1 MQLPEPRWLAHC
13 MTTSISRGS
22 AVKRF
27 LILCTALACAGCAS
41 TKSGA
46 PAAEPVPTTMTPTT
60 QRVVVAGG
68 QTLSINTVDVN
79 QGSSTLVLA
88 SLDSSWAALKATNT
102 ELAIPVTTLQDAT
115 HLIGNEGYKV
125 RRRIG
130 KIPMQLILDCGGAQG
145 MQNAET
151 YDIFLT
157 VSSYL
162 TKNPK
167 AGYNLVTRIDAS
179 AKSPNF
185 NREQNIK
192 CSSQG
197 ELEKQIGELVRKKTG
212 Y

>member
-1 MQLPEPRWLAHC
+1 MASTLYDNIIPRSFAV
-13 MTTSISRGS
+13 SRF
-22 AVKRF
+22 V
-27 LILCTALACAGCAS
+27 ILCVAFACAACAS
-41 TKSGA
+41 TPSGA
-46 PAAEPVPTTMTPTT
+46 PVADPVPTTMTPTT

-68 QTLSINTVDVN
+68 QTLAINTLDVN
-79 QGSSTLVLA
+79 QGSSTLVLG
-88 SLDSSWAALKATNT
+88 SLDSAWAALKASYT
-102 ELAIPVTTLQDAT
+102 ELAIPVTTLSDAT

-130 KIPMQLILDCGGAQG
+130 KIAMQNVLDCGGAQG
-145 MQNAET
+145 MPNAET
-151 YDIFLT
+151 YDVFLT
-157 VSSYL
+157 ISSYL

-197 ELEKQIGELVRKKTG
+197 ELEKAIGEMVRKKTG

>member
-1 MQLPEPRWLAHC
+1 MASALYDNI
-13 MTTSISRGS
+13 ISRSS
-22 AVKRF
+22 AVSRF
-27 LILCTALACAGCAS
+27 VILCTALACAACAS
-41 TKSGA
+41 AKSGA
-46 PAAEPVPTTMTPTT
+46 PKVEPVPVTMTPTT

-68 QTLSINTVDVN
+68 QTLNINTIDVN
-79 QGSSTLVLA
+79 QGSSTLVLG
-88 SLDSSWAALKATNT
+88 SLDSSWAALKATYT
-102 ELAIPVTTLQDAT
+102 ELAIPVTTLADAT

-130 KIPMQLILDCGGAQG
+130 KIAMQSILDCGGAQG
-145 MQNAET
+145 MPNAET
-151 YDIFLT
+151 YDVFLT
-157 VSSYL
+157 ISSYL

-179 AKSPNF
+179 AESPNF

-197 ELEKQIGELVRKKTG
+197 ELEKQIGELVRKKAG